1 MWGRNVKSH
10 ISLWGKMFIFH
21 ATHLLIKAWKIGAYK
36 WRGLFIEVED
46 RLPYFITKLLSS
58 FCLKTSNATYLYNS
72 SYCSKTNSLFLIF
85 IINMKRDSDWTM
97 SVQSLSLFMF
107 IINIR
112 KRDSDW
118 TMSVHPFPISF
129 MFRNQ
134 SILCDQRMIHT
145 QELNILPRHWYL
157 AQVTNFSP

>member
-1 MWGRNVKSH
+1 MWGKHVKSH
-10 ISLWGKMFIFH
+10 ISLWCKMFIFH

-97 SVQSLSLFMF
+97 SV
-107 IINIR
+107 
-112 KRDSDW
+112 
-118 TMSVHPFPISF
+118 HPFPISF

>member
-10 ISLWGKMFIFH
+10 ISLWCKMFIFH

-58 FCLKTSNATYLYNS
+58 FCLKTSNATYLYDS
-72 SYCSKTNSLFLIF
+72 SYCSKTNSPFLIF
-85 IINMKRDSDWTM
+85 VINTKRDSDWT
-97 SVQSLSLFMF
+97 VL
-107 IINIR
+107 
-112 KRDSDW
+112 
-118 TMSVHPFPISF
+118 VHPFPISF

-145 QELNILPRHWYL
+145 KELDILPRHWYL
-157 AQVTNFSP
+157 AQVTSFSPQTCMSIYLS